1 MSVAEEVPI
10 HTLQKVMGTEEINI
24 VCCADDIALPAD
36 TEDGSFTE
44 TSLQVS
50 SQLLEIRY
58 ENINS

>member
-1 MSVAEEVPI
+1 MGSEE
-10 HTLQKVMGTEEINI
+10 LNI